1 MTTYDAAMVG
11 VIVAGMVWGAF
22 KGITWQLAS
31 ILSLVIGYSV
41 AQPLSVQLAPKFPG
55 DPVVA
60 RALAMIAIYV
70 GVAGAVFFAAWL
82 VRATLKK
89 LQFEAFDRHL
99 GMLLGG
105 LEGALLGVLAT
116 LFVVSLAPQSR
127 GPIFQS
133 TSGKVVGTLMTALG
147 PVLPKEAR
155 GVITP
160 FLNGTDA
167 PVVEANQG
175 PSLAEEISTLTGVGT
190 AATTAKA
197 TTRAVAPKDAET
209 SPASLSDMLEESER
223 RIGRAVIDGATE
235 SLKRATNGGTT
246 NGPNSAV
253 KRR

>member
-11 VIVAGMVWGAF
+11 VILAGMVWGAF

-41 AQPLSVQLAPKFPG
+41 AQPLSIQLAPKFPG

-60 RALAMIAIYV
+60 RALAMIAIYL

-105 LEGALLGVLAT
+105 VEGALLGMIAT

-133 TSGKVVGTLMTALG
+133 TSGKVVGQVMSALG
-147 PVLPKEAR
+147 PILPKEAR
-155 GVITP
+155 GVIAP
-160 FLNGTDA
+160 FLNEADA
-167 PVVEANQG
+167 PVVEVKPG
-175 PSLAEEISTLTGVGT
+175 PSLSEEISTLTGTNTTTAT
-190 AATTAKA
+190 AAAP
-197 TTRAVAPKDAET
+197 AVAPKDADT
-209 SPASLSDMLEESER
+209 SPASLSDMLQESER